1 MTYHSNSDR
10 KQKTESLSKEL
21 QAAVLHLRQ
30 TKDCREFLRLMA
42 SLPSYSFNNL
52 LLIAYQKPS
61 ATMVMGY
68 RAWQKFGRHVKAGEH
83 GIRIFAPM
91 AGRKKTADKDKKDDE
106 EEQALSPEEKEEH
119 YFHGF
124 RVVSVFDVSQ
134 TEGKELPD
142 LACSSAGFKG
152 DYPHFDATIEKIRS
166 LNPETSV
173 TFVERETDANGWFSP
188 HENSISVCS
197 DMSQTETIRT
207 LIHEE
212 AHSRLHCYGGDEE
225 EAGTDVKECEAEGVS
240 YVVCQMLGIDTT
252 GYAVP
257 YITAWMY
264 QADDKE
270 LQAAMRVIQKTAQD
284 FAEKL
289 QK

>member
-1 MTYHSNSDR
+1 MTSDR
-10 KQKTESLSKEL
+10 KQKTESLSNEL
-21 QAAVLHLRQ
+21 QAAVMHLRQ
-30 TKDCREFLRLMA
+30 TQDCREFLRLMA
-42 SLPSYSFNNL
+42 SLPRYSVNNL
-52 LLIAYQKPS
+52 LLIAHQKPS

-91 AGRKKTADKDKKDDE
+91 TGRKKTADKDKKDDE
-106 EEQALSPEEKEEH
+106 EEQFISPEEKEDH

-124 RVVSVFDVSQ
+124 RTVSVFDVSQ

-152 DYPHFDATIEKIRS
+152 DYPDFDATIEKIRS

-173 TFVERETDANGWFSP
+173 TFVERESDANGWFSP

-212 AHSRLHCYGGDEE
+212 AHSRLHCQGGDEE
-225 EAGTDVKECEAEGVS
+225 ASGTDVKECEAEGIS
-240 YVVCQMLGIDTT
+240 YVVCRMLGIDTAS
-252 GYAVP
+252 YAVP
-257 YITAWMY
+257 YITGWMHEATD
-264 QADDKE
+264 QEMKD
-270 LQAAMRVIQKTAQD
+270 AMSVIQQTAAE
-284 FAEKL
+284 FANVLQPEK
-289 QK
+289 